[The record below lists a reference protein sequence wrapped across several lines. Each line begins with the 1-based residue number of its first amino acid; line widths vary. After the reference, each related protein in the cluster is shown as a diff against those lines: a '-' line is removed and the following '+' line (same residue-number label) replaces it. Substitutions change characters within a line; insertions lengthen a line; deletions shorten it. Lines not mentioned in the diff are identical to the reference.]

1 MTAATRTALV
11 TGGGRGIGKAIALA
25 FARDGYN
32 VAVLARNAE
41 QVDATVTEAR
51 ALGVEAVGT
60 VCDVADRASLGKS
73 IDETVARFG
82 GLHVLVNNAGYACFK
97 PFMELMPEEWQQ
109 TFDVNVTAV
118 FHACQAAIPHM
129 MRQGFGRII
138 NISSVAGVKP
148 LAKQSAYC
156 ASKHALQGLSKVLA
170 MELRD
175 HDIAVHTICPGGVD
189 TELARTAM
197 PERDK
202 QGWMRPEDIAEVA
215 VFLSK
220 LSARATVDEV
230 VIRRFGSV
238 PIGG

>member
-1 MTAATRTALV
+1 MANARKTALV
-11 TGGGRGIGKAIALA
+11 TGAGRGIGKAIALA
-25 FARDGYN
+25 FAREEYN
-32 VAVLARNAE
+32 VGVLARTRA
-41 QVDATVTEAR
+41 QVDSTVDEVRGLGAE
-51 ALGVEAVGT
+51 ALGR
-60 VCDVADRASLGKS
+60 VCDVTSREAIGAAV
-73 IDETVARFG
+73 EEAVATFSSVD
-82 GLHVLVNNAGYACFK
+82 VLVNNAGYACFK
-97 PFMELMPEEWQQ
+97 PFMELTPEEWQL
-109 TFDVNVTAV
+109 TLDVNVTAV

-129 MRQGFGRII
+129 IRQDFGRII

-148 LAKQSAYC
+148 LVDQSAYC
-156 ASKHALQGLSKVLA
+156 ASKHALNGLSKVLA

-175 HDIAVHTICPGGVD
+175 YDIAVHTICPGGVD
-189 TELARTAM
+189 THLARTAM

-202 QGWMRPEDIAEVA
+202 SGWMTPEDIAEVA